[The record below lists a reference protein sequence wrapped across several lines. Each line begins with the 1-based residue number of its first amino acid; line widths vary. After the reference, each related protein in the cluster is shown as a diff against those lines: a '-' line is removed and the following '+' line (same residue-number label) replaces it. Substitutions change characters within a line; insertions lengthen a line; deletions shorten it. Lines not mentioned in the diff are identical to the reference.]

1 MRKVL
6 KGFILLDSKQFNKIY
21 LNENKKPKIQLLKCY
36 KLVSDYDSN
45 RAFRR
50 KQEFLVLD
58 DKYILSMFYMH
69 GYNAWKPI
77 ELKYPDQDYYK
88 ICKYIPTISDCYSLE
103 NITKH
108 YYSHREYELA
118 FLKKEY
124 GHINKGRVFNEE
136 EEIDLEKFT
145 EYYSPL
151 KYYYRGTR
159 NKFYFYSLDDYN
171 KKLNK
176 LNKITK
182 FIKFITL
189 GLINIVYE
197 TK

>member
-1 MRKVL
+1 MKKIL
-6 KGFILLDSKQFNKIY
+6 KGFILLDSKQFNEIY
-21 LNENKKPKIQLLKCY
+21 LNGNKKPKIQLLECY
-36 KLVSDYDSN
+36 ILADGYDSTY
-45 RAFRR
+45 R
-50 KQEFLVLD
+50 KNQTFLVLD
-58 DKYILSMFYMH
+58 DKYILSMFYYMD
-69 GYNAWKPI
+69 GYNMWTPI
-77 ELKYPDQDYYK
+77 EFKYPNQNHYK
-88 ICKYIPTISDCYSLE
+88 ICRHIPTISDCYSLE
-103 NITKH
+103 NIINH
-108 YYSHREYELA
+108 YYSQREYELA

-124 GHINKGRVFNEE
+124 GHINKGRVFNGE
-136 EEIDLEKFT
+136 EEIDLEKFI
-145 EYYSPL
+145 EYNSPL